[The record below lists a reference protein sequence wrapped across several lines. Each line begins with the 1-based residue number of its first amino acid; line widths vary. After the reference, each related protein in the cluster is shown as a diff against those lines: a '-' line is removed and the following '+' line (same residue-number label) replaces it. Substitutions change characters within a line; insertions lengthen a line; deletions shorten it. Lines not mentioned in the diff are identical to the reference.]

1 MKKHTIKKLSFKCL
15 SLSVMVLLSACSSKT
30 DEKKE
35 VSQENVPSS
44 TIAGPSV
51 MGNDDRNLF
60 EVKGDVEKVQTIT
73 SRIVDKTR
81 IDFDTSAV
89 SFYEDGIIK
98 TILNTS
104 MPEVKFEHN
113 GSTHNSMYELAR
125 NQIGKIKSF
134 SWKVM
139 ATPET
144 FVNIGYEYLYNEKGM
159 LSKMISH
166 GIDSRSEYLYQYDGN
181 GRVSKMSI
189 KGEGDGNKW
198 EYEYNYEYIASDQ
211 KGNWILAVEKAV
223 YKTHLLNEENDI
235 SSSHSTNI
243 VSRKISYYDGTNNEH
258 SKELKKTIKD
268 KIDEIFVIHAD
279 DGNHYDAF
287 LSSRLRSAEREKEK
301 YLHSSFHNPN
311 IPQNEACGFFYNK
324 LDAKLNSRSAKVTP
338 RVLSVYNSNCQGCYA
353 SVLLNWTYKG
363 NESSSDFVI
372 FKFVQE
378 KGNYVI
384 DDYFDNISS
393 YNTHLDLSYK
403 YGIQNGSFLKKVTG
417 DFNGDGCTEQ
427 TWVYCPK
434 YELKDGKIN
443 PESSHFQI
451 FSSKEEVKPYKSE
464 TGCEASRSKENEYI
478 NFINVINLGD
488 INGNGKDNLGILYKK
503 LDGSGCRYTILNVND
518 NNQWEEIIEPI
529 TLYEE
534 ALSANEKFIDHIACQ
549 PCILK
554 IQTHVK
560 SEDGSI
566 QKVYKQ
572 ISFK

>member
-1 MKKHTIKKLSFKCL
+1 
-15 SLSVMVLLSACSSKT
+15 
-30 DEKKE
+30 
-35 VSQENVPSS
+35 
-44 TIAGPSV
+44 
-51 MGNDDRNLF
+51 
-60 EVKGDVEKVQTIT
+60 
-73 SRIVDKTR
+73 
-81 IDFDTSAV
+81 
-89 SFYEDGIIK
+89 
-98 TILNTS
+98 
-104 MPEVKFEHN
+104 
-113 GSTHNSMYELAR
+113 
-125 NQIGKIKSF
+125 
-134 SWKVM
+134 
-139 ATPET
+139 
-144 FVNIGYEYLYNEKGM
+144 
-159 LSKMISH
+159 MISH

-181 GRVSKMSI
+181 GRISKMTL

-223 YKTHLLNEENDI
+223 YKTHLLNEDKDI
-235 SSSHSTNI
+235 SSTHTSNI
-243 VSRKISYYDGTNNEH
+243 ISRKISYYDGTNNEH

-311 IPQNEACGFFYNK
+311 IPQNEACGFFHNK

-338 RVLSVYNSNCQGCYA
+338 KVLSVYNSNCQGCYA

-372 FKFVQE
+372 FKFVKE
-378 KGNYVI
+378 NGNYVI

-393 YNTHLDLSYK
+393 FNTHLDLSYK
-403 YGIQNGSFLKKVTG
+403 YGIQNGSFLKKITG

-443 PESSHFQI
+443 PESSYFQI
-451 FSSKEEVKPYKSE
+451 FSSKEDVKPYKSL
-464 TGCEASRSKENEYI
+464 TGCEVSRSKEDEYI

-503 LDGSGCRYTILNVND
+503 LDGSGCRYTILNVNE